1 MSIVRPS
8 ADFRGS
14 SKELTS
20 CDASMSDSECESDG
34 SSSEF
39 TSSAGEDDDM
49 PAGPADHSDSSTLVI
64 GGRVVH
70 LFFELVRETAND
82 LTLTICAYPDPPQNR
97 RAARLI
103 LELTL
108 DPLYLR
114 VGFRMD

>member
-39 TSSAGEDDDM
+39 TSSASEDDDM

-70 LFFELVRETAND
+70 LFFELERVIAGD
-82 LTLTICAYPDPPQNR
+82 LTLKIRAYPDPPQNR
-97 RAARLI
+97 RAAMLVVEI
-103 LELTL
+103 TL

-114 VGFRMD
+114 VGLRSD